1 VLIATGRPKGF
12 SLVEVMIAV
21 SILGILVMLALP
33 NYNIWIA
40 NARVRTATTSILNGL
55 QIARTEAVR
64 RNLPVFFQLTSASDL
79 SDWTVGCV
87 TVLTAPPIGCPA
99 VIQSYASVEGTQN
112 ATVSITDTAGIVD
125 TTTIVTFNSF
135 GRPVSPDPTG
145 PLPIAQVDVT
155 SAVLTAP
162 DARPLRVTVS
172 SGGQVRMC
180 DPALPAPPTNPSGC

>member
-1 VLIATGRPKGF
+1 VLIATERPRGF
-12 SLVEVMIAV
+12 SLVELLIGITV
-21 SILGILVMLALP
+21 LGLLLMLALP

-55 QIARTEAVR
+55 QLARGEAVR
-64 RNLPVFFQLTSASDL
+64 RNMPVFFQLTSATNL

-87 TVLTAPPIGCPA
+87 TVLIAPPIDCPA

-112 ATVSITDTAGIVD
+112 ATVSITDTAGNVGA
-125 TTTIVTFNSF
+125 TNIVTFNSF
-135 GRPVSPDPTG
+135 GRPISPDPTG
-145 PLPIAQVDVT
+145 TLPIAQADAT

-162 DARPLRVTVS
+162 NARPLRVTVS

-180 DPALPAPPTNPSGC
+180 DPALPAPPTNASGC